1 MSVVRDVNKWG
12 NGKEWE
18 KVNKSKR
25 AALSAAI
32 KGGGRRRGEAGR
44 AAGEWGGVG
53 YIHGEEDW
61 GGGCVIR

>member
-1 MSVVRDVNKWG
+1 MAKNERKSTKA
-12 NGKEWE
+12 NGQ
-18 KVNKSKR
+18 
-25 AALSAAI
+25 LSAAI